1 MKKILLSCVMLI
13 SLVLLAG
20 CADLF
25 KSNDGPFLITFE
37 SNGGT
42 PVEDI
47 TVEVFDP
54 FLPPS
59 VPVKE
64 GYVFG
69 GWYIDED
76 LYYPMSFQTG
86 TNQPLTLYAKWIQ
99 IGELLDEDMI
109 IDAILQE
116 MDVMALFEEEIQ
128 KLITSIQPSVVLI
141 DAYNGANIETS
152 GSGVIFHHDQHTYY
166 VLTNE
171 HVIQGY
177 AAHDVALTIFLNDET
192 LEISKGDVTLHGQSV
207 LHDLAV
213 ISFTSSEVIPVMT
226 FADPDQVGVGN
237 LVFSL
242 GHPLDLPQTIDLG
255 LISSTNREIND
266 GMGMD
271 TIMIQHSSAINPGMS
286 GGALV
291 NIRGELVGINTMSYV
306 DEVVGEGIEDLHFAV
321 SIDVILDIID
331 TLY

>member
-1 MKKILLSCVMLI
+1 MKKILLSFVILI
-13 SLVLLAG
+13 SLFLLAG

-25 KSNDGPFLITFE
+25 ESNDGPFLITFE

-47 TVEVFDP
+47 TVDVFDP

-86 TNQPLTLYAKWIQ
+86 TNRPVTLYAKWIK
-99 IGELLDEDMI
+99 IGELLDEELI
-109 IDAILQE
+109 IDAILNE
-116 MDVMALFEEEIQ
+116 IDILALFEEEI
-128 KLITSIQPSVVLI
+128 KALVKMVQPSVVLI
-141 DAYNGANIETS
+141 DAYQGTHIETS
-152 GSGVIFHHDQHTYY
+152 GSGVIFHKDQNTYY

-171 HVIQGY
+171 HVIEGY
-177 AAHDVALTIFLNDET
+177 AGSDLAVSIFFSNKT
-192 LEISKGDVTLHGQSV
+192 LEISKGDITLHGQSV

-213 ISFTSSEVIPVMT
+213 ISFTSDETIPVMT
-226 FADPDQVGVGN
+226 FANPDQIDVGN

-242 GHPLDLPQTIDLG
+242 GHPLDLPKTIDFG
-255 LISSTNREIND
+255 LISSINRQMND
-266 GMGMD
+266 GMGMN

-306 DEVVGEGIEDLHFAV
+306 DEVLGEGIERLHFAV
-321 SIDVILDIID
+321 SIDVIVDVID
-331 TLY
+331 SLY